1 MILGNG
7 SIDGSRMLL
16 LGLSEENVTR
26 LAAGEPIKVDL
37 RPMGFE
43 AVMVVVYGRTERD
56 IADMLS
62 LTGPAT
68 RGNPAVDSGS

>member
-1 MILGNG
+1 MILAEG
-7 SIDGSRMLL
+7 SIDSSRMLL
-16 LGLSEENVTR
+16 LGLSGENVTR

-43 AVMVVVYGRTERD
+43 AVMVVVYGRTEHD

-68 RGNPAVDSGS
+68 SGNPAVDSGS